1 MERTFLINFF
11 HTLYFDCFP
20 LPSAPPR
27 SSPSPYP
34 LNFMLSLFKK
44 KNKKTQKKTPWI
56 LCWPITLGHRA
67 CSGAGWHTCD
77 APLENTDFP
86 FAPGYQLQI
95 TPWLGVEPCV
105 YFPFKPGV
113 MVHAFTKQKVHEFEA
128 SLCYIERPC
137 LYYITTTTCPLLFL
151 VAVLCVY
158 MWFFFLGGG
167 LKVYFLWYSHGFFLS
182 FKNF

>member
-11 HTLYFDCFP
+11 IHYILIVFLFP
-20 LPSAPPR
+20 QLLPGPPHL
-27 SSPSPYP
+27 PTHWILCY
-34 LNFMLSLFKK
+34 LSLKK
-44 KNKKTQKKTPWI
+44 KKQKNTKKTPWI
-56 LCWPITLGHRA
+56 LCWPITLGHGA

-158 MWFFFLGGG
+158 MWFFLGGG